1 MQIILREDVP
11 HLGRRGDV
19 VTVKDGYARNFLI
32 PKGYA
37 YRLTEGIRRQV
48 EIESRAKAARE
59 ERERMAAERLAEKL
73 RELGPVR
80 FTRKGENLWAVVME
94 MPPGRTFTLRG
105 VAVDPVPAASSFE
118 VVLEATGQRLEHRV
132 EAGELTVTLPRDI
145 EPTAAVALRLPVG
158 AATPSG

>member
-19 VTVKDGYARNFLI
+19 VTVKDGYARNYLI

-59 ERERMAAERLAEKL
+59 ERERAAAEKVAEKL

-80 FTRKGENLWAVVME
+80 FTRKAGETGHLFGSVTNIDIARELE
-94 MPPGRTFTLRG
+94 SRG
-105 VAVDPVPAASSFE
+105 IEVDRHRI
-118 VVLEATGQRLEHRV
+118 RLEEPIKAIGTHRV
-132 EAGELTVTLPRDI
+132 KVHVHRDI
-145 EPTAAVALRLPVG
+145 EDVELIIEVEPEEDG
-158 AATPSG
+158 ASA